1 MTSNQAVQIKE
12 ELLDIIDGE
21 MGDLA
26 LELDLCTDDRLWRS
40 LRLISI
46 TFGSIAE
53 GHLRVLLTLS
63 GINLTEAEDFQAA
76 SIITTAFAV
85 EGVLEIRDL
94 LPESIVDY
102 ERYEQS
108 PLAVSED
115 VTGYL
120 GKIKTDGVFFREIEA
135 PELYEQD
142 RAKA

>member
-1 MTSNQAVQIKE
+1 MTSNQAVQSKE

-63 GINLTEAEDFQAA
+63 GINLTEEEDFRAA
-76 SIITTAFAV
+76 SVITTAFAV
-85 EGVLEIRDL
+85 EGALEIRDL
-94 LPESIVDY
+94 LRGLRTLRAESVGSVG
-102 ERYEQS
+102 RCHWL
-108 PLAVSED
+108 PW
-115 VTGYL
+115 
-120 GKIKTDGVFFREIEA
+120 
-135 PELYEQD
+135 QD
-142 RAKA
+142 QD